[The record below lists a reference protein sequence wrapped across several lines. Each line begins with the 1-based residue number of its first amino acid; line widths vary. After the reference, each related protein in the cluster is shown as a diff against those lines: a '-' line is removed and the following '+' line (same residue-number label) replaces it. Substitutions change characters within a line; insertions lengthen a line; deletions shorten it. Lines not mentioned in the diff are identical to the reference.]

1 MRVKAGKKRE
11 YCCFIGYL
19 SLSKSSPWQRTMPK
33 VTPRKMSRSFSSRV
47 SSDHSAGA
55 VGGFPQAPSQIWGLV
70 GRNTQKLCAYTC
82 YDCCNKEPRTEGLKQ
97 QNFIFSQ
104 FWRLNSKSRYQLAW
118 FLLRVVRGR
127 SIRPLPQACRGL
139 NLPISFTSSSPS
151 LFLSVSKFPSFYK
164 DTSHTELGHPH
175 DLLLTK

>member
-55 VGGFPQAPSQIWGLV
+55 VGGFPQAPTQIWGLV

-104 FWRLNSKSRYQLAW
+104 FWGLEVQDKILRGLISSESSLLGMHMAI
-118 FLLRVVRGR
+118 FLLC
-127 SIRPLPQACRGL
+127 LPEILQ
-139 NLPISFTSSSPS
+139 
-151 LFLSVSKFPSFYK
+151 
-164 DTSHTELGHPH
+164 
-175 DLLLTK
+175 TKKYD